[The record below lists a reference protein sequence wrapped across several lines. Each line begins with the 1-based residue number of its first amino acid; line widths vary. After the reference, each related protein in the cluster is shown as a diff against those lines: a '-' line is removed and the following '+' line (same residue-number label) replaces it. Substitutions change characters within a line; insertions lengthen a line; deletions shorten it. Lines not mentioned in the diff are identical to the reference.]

1 MTIDNQIKDKK
12 IHHDINTEA
21 AKYHPYHQA
30 KLINKN
36 M

>member
-21 AKYHPYHQA
+21 AKYHQA